1 VIGKCQRFPNHTP
14 ETGMALDRAQR
25 NGIARHYAHRGHQ
38 WHARW
43 KLACDPAYDAVADLL
58 RGAPLPLLDIGCGI
72 GLLGQY
78 LQAGHAGTPYIG
90 VDHDPRKIAAA
101 REAAAAAGLD
111 SDMDLRC
118 ADAATLPPVHG
129 HVALLDVLH
138 YLHAA
143 QQQAL
148 LQVAL
153 AHLAPEGTL
162 VVRNVLREPNWRF
175 HATRVE
181 EFFLRVSGWIPG
193 GAQHYPDAEEL
204 CAPLRQAG
212 LDVQVSPLRGR
223 TPYNSYLL
231 VGRFQGPCTKTRV
244 MERDR
249 VYSAAQSP

>member
-1 VIGKCQRFPNHTP
+1 
-14 ETGMALDRAQR
+14 MALDRAQR
-25 NGIARHYAHRGHQ
+25 NRIARRYAHRGHR

-43 KLACDPAYDAVADLL
+43 KLACDPAYAAVDDLL
-58 RGAPLPLLDIGCGI
+58 SGPPLPLLDIGCGI

-78 LQAGHAGTPYIG
+78 LQAGHARTPYIG

-101 REAAAAAGLD
+101 REAAAAMGLGRD
-111 SDMDLRC
+111 IDLRC

-138 YLHAA
+138 YLSAP

-148 LQVAL
+148 LQVAI
-153 AHLAPEGTL
+153 AHLAPDGTL
-162 VVRNVLREPNWRF
+162 VIRNVLREPNWRF

-193 GAQHYPDAEEL
+193 GAQHYPLAGEL

-212 LDVQVSPLRGR
+212 LDVQVRSLRGR

-231 VGRFQGPCTKTRV
+231 VARFHRPRTKTRV
-244 MERDR
+244 TERDQL
-249 VYSAAQSP
+249 YSAAQSP